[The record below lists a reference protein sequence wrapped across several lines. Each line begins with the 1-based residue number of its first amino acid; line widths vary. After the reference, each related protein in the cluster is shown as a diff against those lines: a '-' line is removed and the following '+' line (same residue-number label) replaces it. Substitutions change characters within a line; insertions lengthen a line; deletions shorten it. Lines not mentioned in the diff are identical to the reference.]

1 LHKDSGKVIIQREI
15 EPKQYRVSDSPGAEG
30 AYPTQLEV
38 PNICSS
44 TFITYEDHMK
54 RILISLMLITTLL
67 SALACERRGGP
78 GAGGS
83 TGTIVVGYYGDL
95 SGRTSNFGQSTKAGV
110 EMAADE
116 INKAG
121 GIDGRQIQILSED
134 DEGRPE
140 KAATVVTKLIDQ
152 DRVVALLGEV
162 ASGNTLA
169 AAPKA
174 QSSKVPMISPSS
186 TNPAV
191 TQVGEY
197 ISRVCFIDPF
207 QGDVMAKFAANTLKA
222 KKAAIMLDFNS
233 PYSRGLTEFFEAS
246 FKKLGG
252 EIVNKQAY
260 TQGDRDY
267 KGQLTAIRSANPDVI
282 YVPGYYGEVG
292 VIAKQAKQLDIKV
305 PLLGGDGWDST
316 QLWDLG
322 GDSLNGD
329 YISNHYSVDD
339 PSPAIQKFVAAYK
352 ARNGNVPDALAA
364 LGYDAMMVLAD
375 AIKRAGSTEG
385 AKLKDAINATKGFAG
400 VTGVITIDSNRNAVK
415 PAVVLRLKDRKY
427 EYVETI
433 YPEGMTPP
441 AGAPAASPAAPAAAS
456 PAAALPAS
464 SPAAGT
470 KPAPESS
477 KPASSPH

>member
-1 LHKDSGKVIIQREI
+1 
-15 EPKQYRVSDSPGAEG
+15 
-30 AYPTQLEV
+30 
-38 PNICSS
+38 
-44 TFITYEDHMK
+44 MK
-54 RILISLMLITTLL
+54 RTLL
-67 SALACERRGGP
+67 SFGLIASLLFAFACERKGGP
-78 GAGGS
+78 GAGGQ
-83 TGTIVVGYYGDL
+83 TGPIVVGYYGDL
-95 SGRTSNFGQSTKAGV
+95 TGRTSNFGQSTKRGV

-121 GIDGRQIQILSED
+121 GINGRQITILSED

-174 QSSKVPMISPSS
+174 QAAKVPMISPSS

-191 TQVGEY
+191 TQVGDY

-207 QGDVMAKFAANTLKA
+207 QGDVMAKFATNTLKA
-222 KKAAIMLDFNS
+222 KKAAVMLDFNS

-246 FKKLGG
+246 FKKSGG
-252 EIVNKQAY
+252 EIVAEKSY

-267 KGQLTAIRSANPDVI
+267 KGQLTAIRSKNPDVI

-292 VIAKQAKQLDIKV
+292 VIAKQAKQLDIKA

-329 YISNHYSVDD
+329 FISNHYSVDD
-339 PSPAIQKFVAAYK
+339 PSPAIQKFVADYK
-352 ARNGNVPDALAA
+352 ARNGEVPDALAA
-364 LGYDAMMVLAD
+364 LGYDAMKVLAD
-375 AIKRAGSTEG
+375 AIKRAGTTEG
-385 AKLKDAINATKGFAG
+385 PKLRDTIAATKDYSGL
-400 VTGVITIDSNRNAVK
+400 TGKTTLNAQRDATKSAVIITVK
-415 PAVVLRLKDRKY
+415 DGKFKY
-427 EYVETI
+427 LETI
-433 YPEGMTPP
+433 
-441 AGAPAASPAAPAAAS
+441 AP
-456 PAAALPAS
+456 
-464 SPAAGT
+464 
-470 KPAPESS
+470 
-477 KPASSPH
+477 